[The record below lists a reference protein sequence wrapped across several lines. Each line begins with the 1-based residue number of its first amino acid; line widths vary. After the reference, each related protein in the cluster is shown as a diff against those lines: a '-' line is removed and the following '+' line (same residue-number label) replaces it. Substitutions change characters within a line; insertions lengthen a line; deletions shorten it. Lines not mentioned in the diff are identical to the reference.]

1 MNSMRTSALAFTLAA
16 LAAAGAPPAAAQD
29 EAGDRVNT
37 VIIYGGD
44 ACPPSTGDTI
54 TVCARL
60 DESERF
66 RIPPALRQS
75 GDPANTAWS
84 QKVRSFETIG
94 QFGPLSC
101 SPVGTGGELG
111 CTAQFIDAA
120 YRERREGSA
129 VRFSQL
135 IEAAR
140 AERLAGIDEEA
151 ADTQLRVEALEEA
164 YLERLRRE
172 QAGEPVSALDPSP
185 PRAEIVDPARVP
197 PQAPPVQPLEGNH
210 ADGPAPVDA
219 SAPAQI
225 GANP

>member
-1 MNSMRTSALAFTLAA
+1 MRTTALIFTLAGFA
-16 LAAAGAPPAAAQD
+16 TIIPAAAFAQD

-37 VIIYGGD
+37 VIIYGDD

-60 DESERF
+60 DEAERF

-75 GDPANTAWS
+75 GDPANLAWTERV
-84 QKVRSFETIG
+84 KSFETVG
-94 QFGPLSC
+94 NFGPLSC

-111 CTAQFIDAA
+111 CTAEFIEAA
-120 YRERREGSA
+120 YQERAQGNQ

-140 AERLAGIDEEA
+140 AERLSEIDEEA
-151 ADTQLRVEALEEA
+151 AATQARVEALEEA
-164 YLERLRRE
+164 YMERLRRE
-172 QAGEPVSALDPSP
+172 QEGEPVSAVDPSAPPEGITDPDRAP
-185 PRAEIVDPARVP
+185 PRAPGPVP
-197 PQAPPVQPLEGNH
+197 FEDDDDQSPV
-210 ADGPAPVDA
+210 PVDS

-225 GANP
+225 GSRP